1 MNFINR
7 EHFNILLKNLKPLG
21 IGSQGMCFL
30 DEKHKIVYKVFHE
43 YFDYEKSNYKEEEIL
58 RFSHIDNKTF
68 IWPKDVLIVKNE
80 IVGYT
85 MPYVKSKNLYE
96 RNPLLIN
103 LDSLETAIQESTKDI
118 KLLTDNKVAMYDVM
132 YNILYR
138 NGKIAIIDTME
149 YGTSEE
155 ISLDKNMLPFNYE
168 LKLFL
173 VDNYFNNFI
182 TSSRLLNEMYTS
194 NANCLEFLKQFRT
207 SLSNYLEEPITTLN
221 QAKMLIRKNPKPKY
235 IRSINNKDNY

>member
-7 EHFNILLKNLKPLG
+7 EHFNIFLKNLKPLG

-68 IWPKDVLIVKNE
+68 IWPSDVINVSGE
-80 IVGYT
+80 IIGYT

>member
-7 EHFNILLKNLKPLG
+7 EHFNIFLKNLKPLG

-221 QAKMLIRKNPKPKY
+221 QAKMLIRKKHKTQIHQKY
-235 IRSINNKDNY
+235 KQ

>member
-7 EHFNILLKNLKPLG
+7 EHFNIFLKNLKPLG

-68 IWPKDVLIVKNE
+68 IWPSDVINVSGE
-80 IVGYT
+80 IIGYT
-85 MPYVKSKNLYE
+85 MPYVRSKSLYE